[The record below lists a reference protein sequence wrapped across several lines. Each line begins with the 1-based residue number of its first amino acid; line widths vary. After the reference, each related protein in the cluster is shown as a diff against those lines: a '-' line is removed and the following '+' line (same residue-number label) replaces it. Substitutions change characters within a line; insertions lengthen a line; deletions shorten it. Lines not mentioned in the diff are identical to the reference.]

1 VIAHSRAPL
10 YRATVLAAAAA
21 VAVACGAPAEAPTPE
36 VPHGYVAGAEE
47 AAEAQSR
54 LVVADEAGAVR
65 VLDLVTEEVVEA
77 GSAGGVTSVA
87 GDGRHA
93 YLAAADG
100 TVRIVDSGAWT
111 VDHGDHSHY
120 YRAAVREVGSV
131 PGADPVAV
139 HADQAVAAL
148 ALADGT
154 VALLDRARLDEGAV
168 VELATIPRTPHRGPA
183 VPYEG
188 HVLAS
193 VVEPGQQLGSGV
205 AVHDRAGTPVAT
217 IDEPCPE
224 LEGAAVTRRG
234 VVFGCADGALLVSGS
249 DGAFRGEKIPYPQAV
264 TADER
269 AREFRHRRGS
279 ALLTARAGEAGIWA
293 LDVTERTWSRHG
305 AGPVAAVNSA
315 GEGTALLTLT
325 ADGVLHALDPASGQ
339 ELAAT
344 PLLTAPVA
352 PGVRIEV
359 DTSRAYV
366 NDPAAGV
373 IHEIDYADA
382 LRVARTFDLGGT
394 PSRMVETGR

>member
-1 VIAHSRAPL
+1 MA
-10 YRATVLAAAAA
+10 ATAA
-21 VAVACGAPAEAPTPE
+21 VAVACGAPAEEPAPE
-36 VPHGYVAGAEE
+36 APHGYVAGAEE
-47 AAEAQSR
+47 TAEVQSR
-54 LVVADEAGAVR
+54 LVVADAAGAVR
-65 VLDLVTEEVVEA
+65 VLDLATEEVVEA
-77 GSAGGVTSVA
+77 GRVDGVGSVT

-93 YLAAADG
+93 YLASDDG
-100 TVRIVDSGAWT
+100 SVRIVDSGSWT
-111 VDHGDHSHY
+111 VDHGDHTHY

-139 HADQAVAAL
+139 HADQAVTAL

-193 VVEPGQQLGSGV
+193 VAEPGQQFGSGV
-205 AVHDRAGTPVAT
+205 AVHDRAGAPVAT
-217 IDEPCPE
+217 IDEPCPA

-249 DGAFRGEKIPYPQAV
+249 DGAFAGEKIPYPQAV

-269 AREFRHRRGS
+269 VREFRHRPGS

-293 LDVTERTWSRHG
+293 LDVTARTWTRHDT
-305 AGPVAAVNSA
+305 GPVAAVNSA
-315 GEGTALLTLT
+315 GAGTALLTLT
-325 ADGVLHALDPASGQ
+325 ADGVLHALDPASGA